1 MPEEPEVDTE
11 KLHQAVHEELEREGG
26 RFLRQ
31 IALTTAVLAALASV
45 ASLNAGGTVNEA
57 LALKTDAT
65 RLRTEAS
72 DQWAYY
78 QAKGMKA
85 AVQDAARNSWQAA
98 GKEPPP
104 EYAARIKRY
113 EEEQKEIEA
122 QAREKERDAEEKQ
135 REAEELLHRHHAF
148 ANAVALLQV
157 SIALGAVA
165 ALTRNRI
172 VWLASLLLG
181 LAGAAVFFWRLV
193 S

>member
-1 MPEEPEVDTE
+1 MPEDAEVDTDR
-11 KLHQAVHEELEREGG
+11 LHEAVHEELGREGG
-26 RFLRQ
+26 RFLKQ
-31 IALTTAVLAALASV
+31 IALSTAVLAALASV
-45 ASLNAGGTVNEA
+45 ASLKAGGTVNEA

-78 QAKGMKA
+78 QAKGVKA
-85 AVQDAARNSWQAA
+85 AVQEAARTSWRAA

-104 EYAARIKRY
+104 QYETNIKKY

-122 QAREKERDAEEKQ
+122 RAREKEKEAEESQ
-135 REAEELLHRHHAF
+135 REAEGLLHRHHAF
-148 ANAVALLQV
+148 ANAVALFQV

-165 ALTRNRI
+165 ALTRNRM

-181 LAGAAVFFWRLV
+181 FLGGAALV
-193 S
+193 WPLIR

>member
-1 MPEEPEVDTE
+1 MPEEPDVDTE
-11 KLHQAVHEELEREGG
+11 KLNEAVHEELERDGS
-26 RFLRQ
+26 RFLRL

-45 ASLNAGGTVNEA
+45 ASLKAGGTVNEA

-78 QAKGMKA
+78 QAKGVKA
-85 AVQDAARNSWQAA
+85 AVQEAARTSWQAV

-104 EYAARIKRY
+104 EYQDRVKRY
-113 EEEQKEIEA
+113 EEEQKEIAA

-148 ANAVALLQV
+148 ANAVALFQV

-172 VWLASLLLG
+172 VWLASLLMG
-181 LAGAAVFFWRLV
+181 LAGAAVFVWRLV
-193 S
+193 A